1 MPLSTLV
8 CKVRLTIPTEDQVM
22 KIALDVESEMLGM
35 TLNTENAFTFTE
47 EVKRRVGE
55 MLVVEITES

>member
-1 MPLSTLV
+1 MTTLPLIRRV
-8 CKVRLTIPTEDQVM
+8 KFTIPTEDQVM
-22 KIALDVESEMLGM
+22 KIALDVEREMLGM

-47 EVKRRVGE
+47 EVKRRVGD